1 MPFVVLNL
9 IFGQLTF
16 IFRFLDETR
25 KNEGVDAGAKWIDS
39 FQKVSKAACICLT
52 DTVTDTGHGFEMI
65 RTHKYVIF
73 KNIGHGHVRDTMNY
87 GYPN

>member
-9 IFGQLTF
+9 IFGQLAF

-25 KNEGVDAGAKWIDS
+25 KNEGVDVGAKSMDS
-39 FQKVSKAACICLT
+39 YQKVSKAACICFM
-52 DTVTDTGHGFEMI
+52 DTVTDTGHGFEMT

-73 KNIGHGHVRDTMNY
+73 
-87 GYPN
+87 